1 MNNLHFTG
9 ADRLLE
15 DKVFLMKLSE
25 GGEEGEL
32 EEELACE
39 AQEALEF
46 LNGREKFWD
55 QLDLGH
61 QDKKKKQQGALESFR
76 WLM

>member
-1 MNNLHFTG
+1 
-9 ADRLLE
+9 
-15 DKVFLMKLSE
+15 MKLSE
-25 GGEEGEL
+25 GGEEGAL